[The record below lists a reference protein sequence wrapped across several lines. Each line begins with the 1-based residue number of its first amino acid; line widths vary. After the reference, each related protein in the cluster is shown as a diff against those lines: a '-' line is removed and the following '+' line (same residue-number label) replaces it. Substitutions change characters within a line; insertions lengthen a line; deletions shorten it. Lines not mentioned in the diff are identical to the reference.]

1 MLQRPI
7 ETTQFVSTYREGA
20 QSEGVE
26 RVPSAVLE
34 LFYKAV
40 EHFT

>member
-1 MLQRPI
+1 MPKNHIPI
-7 ETTQFVSTYREGA
+7 IRFVITYREGA